1 MITTSIF
8 ISPLLRILRV
18 GFSRCSIAITAAFIL
33 TLTLLGCRENEST
46 DESRPQ
52 EVAFSIST
60 NLPNTESSHQAS
72 TSSISQVTQ
81 AIVTITKSDGVA
93 TEYTNASIEV
103 YQFDGW
109 VFTKNI
115 SLLPGAYKVTAFAL
129 ASESNEILYATP
141 MEGSPL
147 TDNVT
152 THLEVDFEVEPNEKN
167 EIPIEVVSVS
177 GQNPS
182 DFGLLFFEI
191 GVMETIDFLI
201 SVTEL
206 GGTGFI
212 PSTLT
217 ITDGEGYEYTQE
229 LTGEEDA
236 VQVRA
241 QSALDYTVMV
251 TAIGHTP
258 FEAVLSPAELMSYE
272 IEEKLF
278 VVELVFQAPE
288 ATIGGNGI
296 DKVFSFQ
303 QTADGGFIV
312 AGYGYTSS
320 TDFIENRGLE
330 DAWVY
335 KLDHDRNLEWQ
346 YTYGGSGSDKAYDV
360 VQTSDGGYIIGAS
373 TNSSDGDVSENL
385 GGYDIWVYK
394 LDANGKLVWER
405 SYGTPENEGINSV
418 FIQQTTDAG
427 YVLAASLNTAE
438 EGPKIKVLKLTT
450 AGDSQWDE
458 TLNKLE
464 FIHEIIQTTDGGY
477 VAAGKS
483 NREDMFLQKLA
494 PDGQTEWTKTVD
506 LDGLP
511 GSVSAI
517 VQADDGGYIA
527 CGTHGR
533 VIKLDASGELEW
545 NYKSNDYDYLES
557 VAVTSS
563 GDYLIAGADGDPLG
577 VVGAF
582 YLLNVDQNGQLLS
595 TKSHAI
601 PGGYFYSLTEV
612 DQLAGGNLA
621 FLINR
626 RELALGKV
634 SNRPLI
640 VELDS
645 EGNLVSGN

>member
-1 MITTSIF
+1 
-8 ISPLLRILRV
+8 
-18 GFSRCSIAITAAFIL
+18 
-33 TLTLLGCRENEST
+33 
-46 DESRPQ
+46 
-52 EVAFSIST
+52 
-60 NLPNTESSHQAS
+60 
-72 TSSISQVTQ
+72 
-81 AIVTITKSDGVA
+81 
-93 TEYTNASIEV
+93 
-103 YQFDGW
+103 
-109 VFTKNI
+109 
-115 SLLPGAYKVTAFAL
+115 
-129 ASESNEILYATP
+129 
-141 MEGSPL
+141 
-147 TDNVT
+147 
-152 THLEVDFEVEPNEKN
+152 
-167 EIPIEVVSVS
+167 
-177 GQNPS
+177 
-182 DFGLLFFEI
+182 
-191 GVMETIDFLI
+191 METLDFQI

-206 GGTGFI
+206 GGTSFI

-217 ITDGEGYEYTQE
+217 ITYGEGYEYTEE
-229 LTGEEDA
+229 LTGEEDS

-251 TAIGHTP
+251 TAIGHAP
-258 FEAVLSPAELMSYE
+258 FEAVLSPAELMVYE
-272 IEEKLF
+272 TEEKLF
-278 VVELVFQAPE
+278 VVELMFQASE
-288 ATIGGNGI
+288 AIGGNGI
-296 DKVFSFQ
+296 DQVVSFQ
-303 QTADGGFIV
+303 QTTDRGFIV

-320 TDFIENRGLE
+320 TDFIENRGIE

-335 KLDHDRNLEWQ
+335 KLDHDRNLEWK

-394 LDANGKLVWER
+394 LDANGILVWER
-405 SYGTPENEGINSV
+405 SYGISENEGINRV
-418 FIQQTTDAG
+418 FIQQTTDVG

-438 EGPKIKVLKLTT
+438 EVPKTKVLKLTA
-450 AGDSQWDE
+450 AGDAQWDE

-494 PDGQTEWTKTVD
+494 PDGQTEWRKTVD
-506 LDGLP
+506 LDGL
-511 GSVSAI
+511 SSRVSSI
-517 VQADDGGYIA
+517 VQTDDGGYIA
-527 CGTHGR
+527 CGTYGR
-533 VIKLDASGELEW
+533 VIKLDARGELEW

-577 VVGAF
+577 GGVF
-582 YLLNVDQNGQLLS
+582 YLLKVDQNGQLLS

-601 PGGYFYSLTEV
+601 PSGYFYSLTEV

-626 RELALGKV
+626 KELALGRV
-634 SNRPLI
+634 SNRSLI

>member
-8 ISPLLRILRV
+8 RPPPLRILRV
-18 GFSRCSIAITAAFIL
+18 GFSRFGIALTTAFIL
-33 TLTLLGCRENEST
+33 TLSLLACRENAPMGGG
-46 DESRPQ
+46 RPQ
-52 EVAFSIST
+52 EVAFSISA
-60 NLPNTESSHQAS
+60 NMPNTESSHQAS
-72 TSSISQVTQ
+72 TSSISQLTQ
-81 AIVTITKSDGVA
+81 AIVTITKSDGVT

-103 YQFDGW
+103 YQFDGR

-147 TDNVT
+147 AVNVT
-152 THLEVDFEVEPNEKN
+152 TPLEIDFEVEPNGKN
-167 EIPIEVVSVS
+167 EIPVELASVS
-177 GQNPS
+177 GQSPA
-182 DFGLLFFEI
+182 DFGLFFFET
-191 GVMETIDFLI
+191 GVVETIDFQI

-217 ITDGEGYEYTQE
+217 ITYGEGYEYTQE

-251 TAIGHTP
+251 TAIGHAP

-272 IEEKLF
+272 TEEKLF

-335 KLDHDRNLEWQ
+335 KLDQDRNLEWQ

-385 GGYDIWVYK
+385 GGYDIWVFK
-394 LDANGKLVWER
+394 LDANGILVWER
-405 SYGTPENEGINSV
+405 SYGTSENEGINRV
-418 FIQQTTDAG
+418 FIQQTTDEG
-427 YVLAASLNTAE
+427 YVLAASLNTGE
-438 EGPKIKVLKLTT
+438 EDPKTKVLRLTA
-450 AGDSQWDE
+450 AGDVQWDE

-477 VAAGKS
+477 VVAGKS
-483 NREDMFLQKLA
+483 NRENMFLQKLA
-494 PDGQTEWTKTVD
+494 PDGQTEWRKTVD
-506 LDGLP
+506 LNGLSS
-511 GSVSAI
+511 SVSAI
-517 VQADDGGYIA
+517 VQTDDGGYIA
-527 CGTHGR
+527 CGTNGR
-533 VIKLDASGELEW
+533 VIKLDARGDLEW

-563 GDYLIAGADGDPLG
+563 GDYLIAGADGDLLG
-577 VVGAF
+577 RGVF
-582 YLLNVDQNGQLLS
+582 YLLKVDRNGQLLS

-601 PGGYFYSLTEV
+601 PGGYYYALTEV

-626 RELALGKV
+626 KELALGRF
-634 SNRPLI
+634 SDRPLI
-640 VELDS
+640 VELDN
-645 EGNLVSGN
+645 EGNLVTGS